1 MVRFGR
7 IIWVDAS
14 SAETIQLS
22 LRDFA
27 VSDPEAKA
35 WNIEDSTE
43 SVLRWLSR
51 VDDEWLIVFDNANVD
66 ITKYIPSGNRGNI
79 LFTSR
84 DMALGHHVPN
94 EARDKVEDMD
104 EEGAISLLLKSAS
117 LDKSRTELREA
128 ARPIVKELLFLPL
141 AVHQAEA
148 SIASGLCHINDYL
161 RIYSQRRQKLLA
173 DPTFKGA
180 SNYGRAVHGT
190 RDLSLTAINAQTT
203 KAAFLDT
210 SLIEMDFKKSGFTI
224 VTLSGCILYTLVR
237 AVNLVLASISLSDLL
252 P

>member
-1 MVRFGR
+1 MPTSPNISHR
-7 IIWVDAS
+7 
-14 SAETIQLS
+14 ETEATSCS
-22 LRDFA
+22 LA
-27 VSDPEAKA
+27 VWRHVPDEARVK
-35 WNIEDSTE
+35 IED
-43 SVLRWLSR
+43 
-51 VDDEWLIVFDNANVD
+51 
-66 ITKYIPSGNRGNI
+66 
-79 LFTSR
+79 
-84 DMALGHHVPN
+84 MN
-94 EARDKVEDMD
+94 EED
-104 EEGAISLLLKSAS
+104 AISLLLKSAS

-141 AVHQAEA
+141 AVHQAGA
-148 SIASGLCHINDYL
+148 SIASGLCYINDYL
-161 RIYSQRRQKLLA
+161 RIYSQHRQKLLA

-180 SNYGRAVHGT
+180 SNYGLAVHGT

-203 KAAFLDT
+203 EAAFLDT